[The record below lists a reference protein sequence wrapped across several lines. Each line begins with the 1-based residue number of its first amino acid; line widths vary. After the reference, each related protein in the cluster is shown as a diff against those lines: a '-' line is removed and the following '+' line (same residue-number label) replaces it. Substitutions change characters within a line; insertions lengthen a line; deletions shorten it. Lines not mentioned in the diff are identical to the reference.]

1 MLGLNLAPRPLRSH
15 PMASLCRRC
24 ASASLLLQI
33 GRLSPCFLAAKR
45 SSSSSN
51 AKRRVAGSCMARAI
65 ARLCCEGKL
74 DEAVDSLDL
83 LAERG
88 LRLDSHTLAFL
99 LQTCARSAD
108 LSRGRWVHLHILRTG
123 TSLTLFV
130 ANHLLHLYARCGRP
144 GDARKVFDKMPVKNV
159 FSWNAMLGGYARAG
173 LVGPARRLFDEM
185 PERDVVSWNTMVV
198 ALAHGGS
205 CEDAVKLFVE
215 MQRAR
220 VGVNQFSFA
229 GVLIACVSLLVVSI
243 VRQVHAQVVRAG
255 FMHNTVT
262 ASSLVDG
269 YAKCEEINDA
279 RQLFDEIHLRDV
291 TCWTSMISGY
301 AKSEKVEEARR
312 LFELMPER
320 NEFSWN
326 AIIMA
331 YAQNGLGLE
340 ALEVLRKMVSLGLR
354 PNQFTYSGTLR
365 ACSSISGLKHGK
377 EIHAHLLKAV
387 FRPNIVVVSCLIDM
401 YSQCGYLEYGQRIFH
416 GLRKMDIVACNTM
429 VSAFAHHGCGKEAIK
444 LFEEMLKE
452 GMKPDSVTLLAIV
465 MACAHAGLIEEGIR
479 YFRLISDCH
488 GVNPQLVH
496 YVCLID
502 LLLRAGCFSEATGQ
516 HGDMASKTDVRI
528 TSTHTKSEWKNELA
542 EQLVKSEPYFSAGYD
557 LFSSMY
563 VTDASWGS
571 LQKVKSLMKERQSL
585 STSWIQVDNKMHGF
599 VAADHLQPLEED
611 VSLILM
617 HLASHMMQD
626 E

>member
-1 MLGLNLAPRPLRSH
+1 
-15 PMASLCRRC
+15 MAFLCRRC

-33 GRLSPCFLAAKR
+33 GRLSPCFLAARR
-45 SSSSSN
+45 SSSSSR

-65 ARLCCEGKL
+65 ARLCYEGKL

-108 LSRGRWVHLHILRTG
+108 LSCGRWVHLHILRTG
-123 TSLTLFV
+123 TSLTL
-130 ANHLLHLYARCGRP
+130 
-144 GDARKVFDKMPVKNV
+144 
-159 FSWNAMLGGYARAG
+159 
-173 LVGPARRLFDEM
+173 
-185 PERDVVSWNTMVV
+185 DVVSWNTMVV

-279 RQLFDEIHLRDV
+279 RQLFDEMHFRDV

-301 AKSEKVEEARR
+301 AKSEKVKEARR
-312 LFELMPER
+312 LFEFMPER

-326 AIIMA
+326 AMIMA

-340 ALEVLRKMVSLGLR
+340 ALEVLREMVSLGLR
-354 PNQFTYSGTLR
+354 PNHFTYSGSLR
-365 ACSSISGLKHGK
+365 ACSSISVLKHGK

-401 YSQCGYLEYGQRIFH
+401 YSKCGYLEYGQRIFH

-429 VSAFAHHGCGKEAIK
+429 VSAFAHHGCGKEAIE
-444 LFEEMLKE
+444 LFEKMLKE

-465 MACAHAGLIEEGIR
+465 VACAHAGLVEEGIR
-479 YFRLISDCH
+479 YFRLISDRH

-496 YVCLID
+496 CVCLID
-502 LLLRAGCFSEATGQ
+502 FLLRAGYFSEATGQ
-516 HGDMASKTDVRI
+516 YGDMASKTDVRI
-528 TSTHTKSEWKNELA
+528 TGTHTKSEWKNELA

-557 LFSSMY
+557 LLSSMY

-585 STSWIQVDNKMHGF
+585 STSWMQVDNKMHGF

-626 E
+626 ESFLAEIEAVDL